1 MLIDIHTHLT
11 LNNYPEFAK
20 GMLGR
25 PAFTAD
31 VLLKRMDMEGIERS
45 VLLPLCSPE
54 NMDFYGVAG
63 NSECLDAARRH
74 PDRFDVFCNID
85 PRTMINKA
93 SDSKIRT
100 LFEIYRDLGCKGMGE
115 ICGGLPV
122 DDERYIRLFQLAG
135 EFKMPLIFHFQ
146 RPDEWTYGA
155 IDDPGLPRLEHAL
168 QLCPDT
174 VFLGHS
180 PCFWNEIDG
189 DMSDELKN
197 GYQATPY
204 TKKGKLSS
212 PSF

>member
-100 LFEIYRDLGCKGMGE
+100 LFEIYRDLGCK
-115 ICGGLPV
+115 V
-122 DDERYIRLFQLAG
+122 WARSAAD
-135 EFKMPLIFHFQ
+135 
-146 RPDEWTYGA
+146 
-155 IDDPGLPRLEHAL
+155 
-168 QLCPDT
+168 CPWMTKDIS
-174 VFLGHS
+174 G
-180 PCFWNEIDG
+180 CFSWQVN
-189 DMSDELKN
+189 SRCR
-197 GYQATPY
+197 
-204 TKKGKLSS
+204 
-212 PSF
+212 